1 MFAKQAWKSICG
13 ISKGLQLTATTPC
26 ILKAYLGCKKDWSS
40 VHVTGGGRLVV
51 LHSELDHVETL
62 VKKNVYWQYATVLP
76 VSHCNLKHHMVNY
89 TALLFCLHYSDV
101 SIKLH
106 LHISCVCW
114 WTSGAEASLP
124 NQLQKR
130 LWKHTW
136 KWSWNASW
144 RSNYPYAGDKSLE
157 SRLKLC
163 MLLKFKLFMVFPTVL
178 CKFSSVCMEVLNMFW
193 TTNESWELENSK
205 IDKLVKQRSVNPF
218 RPNLASLSSSGL
230 GVFCPCHFSYTCV
243 FVKNQWS
250 DCQPNMPP
258 TPIHVPSMGLVHTNS
273 DSLYIFHHK

>member
-26 ILKAYLGCKKDWSS
+26 ILKACLCCKMVWSRC
-40 VHVTGGGRLVV
+40 TCNWRLVV

-178 CKFSSVCMEVLNMFW
+178 SKFLSVCREMLNMFL

-218 RPNLASLSSSGL
+218 RPNLASL
-230 GVFCPCHFSYTCV
+230 
-243 FVKNQWS
+243 
-250 DCQPNMPP
+250 
-258 TPIHVPSMGLVHTNS
+258 
-273 DSLYIFHHK
+273 

>member
-1 MFAKQAWKSICG
+1 
-13 ISKGLQLTATTPC
+13 
-26 ILKAYLGCKKDWSS
+26 
-40 VHVTGGGRLVV
+40 
-51 LHSELDHVETL
+51 
-62 VKKNVYWQYATVLP
+62 
-76 VSHCNLKHHMVNY
+76 MVNY
-89 TALLFCLHYSDV
+89 TALLFCLHYSNV

-114 WTSGAEASLP
+114 WTSGSEASLP

-163 MLLKFKLFMVFPTVL
+163 MLLKFKLCMVFPTVL
-178 CKFSSVCMEVLNMFW
+178 RKFICMYRGAQYVFNHQWVVRTWKFQDWQIGQTEVSEPIQTKSGVTF
-193 TTNESWELENSK
+193 
-205 IDKLVKQRSVNPF
+205 KLRL
-218 RPNLASLSSSGL
+218 RHLLSLSL
-230 GVFCPCHFSYTCV
+230 RLYVC

>member
-1 MFAKQAWKSICG
+1 MSISG

-26 ILKAYLGCKKDWSS
+26 ILKAFLGCKKDWSS
-40 VHVTGGGRLVV
+40 VHVIGGGRLVV
-51 LHSELDHVETL
+51 LHSELNHVETL

-163 MLLKFKLFMVFPTVL
+163 LLLKFKLWMVFPTVL
-178 CKFSSVCMEVLNMFW
+178 SKFSSVCIEVLNMFL
-193 TTNESWELENSK
+193 TTNESWEFQDWQIGQTEVSELIQTKSGVTF
-205 IDKLVKQRSVNPF
+205 KLRL
-218 RPNLASLSSSGL
+218 RRLLSLSL
-230 GVFCPCHFSYTCV
+230 QLYVCFCQKSVVRLSAKYAPNPYPRTIDGTGSYK
-243 FVKNQWS
+243 F
-250 DCQPNMPP
+250 
-258 TPIHVPSMGLVHTNS
+258 GFLVHIS
-273 DSLYIFHHK
+273 P